1 MNEHKHDGQLQTLSS
16 LHKILGVIILFLTAI
31 IGCFVGADIIADG
44 GRIIN
49 GATIFLICGFLLSII
64 YSTCLLKAA
73 SFLKRRKNYWFSI
86 FVAVL
91 NCFNTPF
98 GTALGIYTIV
108 VLSKK
113 SVRKAYRSP

>member
-1 MNEHKHDGQLQTLSS
+1 MNEHKHNGQLQTLST

-31 IGCFVGADIIADG
+31 IGCFVGATIA
-44 GRIIN
+44 
-49 GATIFLICGFLLSII
+49 LIGGFLLSVI
-64 YSTCLLKAA
+64 YSICLLKAA
-73 SFLKRRKNYWFSI
+73 SFLKRKKNYWFII

-108 VLSKK
+108 VLSKQ
-113 SVRKAYRSP
+113 SVRKVYRSP